1 MKKRT
6 TSNGSDWEKICRE
19 IYCLKLAQLIK
30 SANRLHIFGI
40 RSFDN
45 TKYFKIDKWISL
57 REICI
62 EIDHFAIQ
70 PFPLLRAILPPA
82 QLLTFC
88 WLLAQQ
94 KVGPNFLLRSA
105 QQKVERAK
113 LAKNLKVF
121 SHRTSRTKSKS
132 KKFQKLNFYFYF
144 LLT

>member
-62 EIDHFAIQ
+62 EIDHLAIQ
-70 PFPLLRAILPPA
+70 PVKRMAQNQNPKKWNRNPERNSGRSNPGQGPEAFCYKSPKFLQVVESLHAFSPNRAI
-82 QLLTFC
+82 
-88 WLLAQQ
+88 
-94 KVGPNFLLRSA
+94 FLKISA
-105 QQKVERAK
+105 YSVALGIGGVLEG
-113 LAKNLKVF
+113 
-121 SHRTSRTKSKS
+121 S
-132 KKFQKLNFYFYF
+132 
-144 LLT
+144 